1 MGMFLNS
8 IEPYDK
14 YKTITKGLYF
24 VDKTELLEELIPA
37 LEQEQRFFC
46 ITRPRRF
53 GKTVMA
59 NMIASFFEKSEG
71 GSDVFDRLKISEY
84 PKYKEHLNKHDVVYI
99 DFSEMPKECDSYKK
113 YISRIEEGIYY
124 DLREK
129 YSDLYLKQEDAIWD
143 IFSKIFNE
151 TKKKFIFV
159 MDEWDAVF
167 HMSFMTE
174 KEQRRL
180 SAFFLKLLLKGQSY
194 VELAYMTGVLPI
206 AKYSD
211 GSELNM
217 FLEYNMA
224 TRIRFSEYFGFS
236 DEEVDKLYEKYL
248 QNTKKPQIDREGL
261 REWYDGYHTASGQR
275 LYNPR
280 SVVCALSDNQ
290 LSNYW
295 VSSGKYDSVF
305 SYVKNNIDDV
315 QEDLVLMFAGE
326 KIPSGIEEYAATAQQ
341 LDTKEEIYSAMVVY
355 GLLTYDNGCVFI
367 PNKELQGSYA
377 SMMKKEKSLGYIYR
391 LANISNKMLQATL
404 NKDTDTMAE
413 ILQYA
418 HNTETPILSY
428 NNEVELSA
436 IVNLVYLSAR
446 DFYRIEREDKAGK
459 GFVDFIF
466 YPVRYEDKG
475 IILELKVDQTPEE
488 AIKQIKEKDYILRF
502 KGKLGEHRQ
511 YPQNILAVGISYD
524 KITKKHTCKIEEL
537 LINS

>member
-71 GSDVFDRLKISEY
+71 GSDIFDRLKISEY

-159 MDEWDAVF
+159 MD
-167 HMSFMTE
+167 
-174 KEQRRL
+174 
-180 SAFFLKLLLKGQSY
+180 
-194 VELAYMTGVLPI
+194 
-206 AKYSD
+206 
-211 GSELNM
+211 
-217 FLEYNMA
+217 
-224 TRIRFSEYFGFS
+224 
-236 DEEVDKLYEKYL
+236 
-248 QNTKKPQIDREGL
+248 
-261 REWYDGYHTASGQR
+261 EWYDGYHTASGQR

-511 YPQNILAVGISYD
+511 CPQNILAVGISYD

>member
-1 MGMFLNS
+1 
-8 IEPYDK
+8 
-14 YKTITKGLYF
+14 
-24 VDKTELLEELIPA
+24 
-37 LEQEQRFFC
+37 
-46 ITRPRRF
+46 
-53 GKTVMA
+53 
-59 NMIASFFEKSEG
+59 
-71 GSDVFDRLKISEY
+71 
-84 PKYKEHLNKHDVVYI
+84 
-99 DFSEMPKECDSYKK
+99 
-113 YISRIEEGIYY
+113 
-124 DLREK
+124 
-129 YSDLYLKQEDAIWD
+129 
-143 IFSKIFNE
+143 
-151 TKKKFIFV
+151 
-159 MDEWDAVF
+159 
-167 HMSFMTE
+167 
-174 KEQRRL
+174 
-180 SAFFLKLLLKGQSY
+180 
-194 VELAYMTGVLPI
+194 
-206 AKYSD
+206 
-211 GSELNM
+211 
-217 FLEYNMA
+217 
-224 TRIRFSEYFGFS
+224 
-236 DEEVDKLYEKYL
+236 
-248 QNTKKPQIDREGL
+248 
-261 REWYDGYHTASGQR
+261 
-275 LYNPR
+275 
-280 SVVCALSDNQ
+280 
-290 LSNYW
+290 
-295 VSSGKYDSVF
+295 
-305 SYVKNNIDDV
+305 
-315 QEDLVLMFAGE
+315 
-326 KIPSGIEEYAATAQQ
+326 
-341 LDTKEEIYSAMVVY
+341 MVVY

-511 YPQNILAVGISYD
+511 CPQNILAVGISYD